1 MSIMYKSR
9 GGTGKVAV
17 KMNAMNEECIRLAE
31 GNKKLMDILVVAK
44 DHWLVAKEQWVN
56 SENANNDEVAY
67 LKLLVTSLKEQVRE
81 KNEQWDKLKILND
94 KKVTHIKDLSDENKK
109 LSGQWEKHNLQINKL
124 KEVIEKFRML
134 PPGQSM
140 LEPSDSPC
148 FLCKQENEKLKGLLE
163 NNPFINESLRE
174 NEKLKKENNELK
186 KEIISQSEHQLDINV
201 KLKKEIDEMKT
212 FIHGYKQNL
221 VNNNSITGP

>member
-17 KMNAMNEECIRLAE
+17 KMNAMNEELIRMDE
-31 GNKKLMDILVVAK
+31 GNKKLLDILVVAK

-56 SENANNDEVAY
+56 SENANSDEVAY

-94 KKVTHIKDLSDENKK
+94 KKVTHIKDLSDENK
-109 LSGQWEKHNLQINKL
+109 NLKSI
-124 KEVIEKFRML
+124 IDKFRML
-134 PPGQSM
+134 PPGQEYVSVTA
-140 LEPSDSPC
+140 PC
-148 FLCKQENEKLKGLLE
+148 YLCKQENEKLK
-163 NNPFINESLRE
+163 
-174 NEKLKKENNELK
+174 
-186 KEIISQSEHQLDINV
+186 KEIE
-201 KLKKEIDEMKT
+201 EMKT